1 MVGREGYAVDRVLV
15 DEPDCA
21 RANVHQGGIHNQD
34 EGGVS
39 FAEVSEEVFWDG
51 AGVDEFCRVW
61 HSTLQ
66 VLDYVGTD
74 AIVGFEV
81 IADS

>member
-1 MVGREGYAVDRVLV
+1 MGREGYAVDRVLV
-15 DEPDCA
+15 DESDCA

-34 EGGVS
+34 EGWVS
-39 FAEVSEEVFWDG
+39 FAEVSERVFWDG
-51 AGVDEFCRVW
+51 AGVDEFYRVW

-81 IADS
+81 IADP